1 MTPTDKDYP
10 YWLADKIC
18 AFGDFGKD
26 VANTLRKLD
35 DSVKNLELENAKQRE
50 LVPGGSASGRD
61 GGSSDWVDKWIPI
74 SHYLPAHNQ
83 TVLVWRDGGLLS
95 ILNGSAQITTFR
107 LLRTG
112 PAWECDVNEFP
123 VPPSLLRNVTHWMP
137 LPTKPT
143 IDSLGWR

>member
-1 MTPTDKDYP
+1 MMANKTEKLEKQVASNYKDAMEAAT
-10 YWLADKIC
+10 LAAYYAKE
-18 AFGDFGKD
+18 
-26 VANTLRKLD
+26 NQML
-35 DSVKNLELENAKQRE
+35 LEENAKLRE
-50 LVPGGSASGRD
+50 LVSGGGASCRD
-61 GGSSDWVDKWIPI
+61 GGLSDLVGKWIPI

-137 LPTKPT
+137 LPTRPT
-143 IDSLGWR
+143 IE

>member
-1 MTPTDKDYP
+1 MANKTEKLEKQVASNYKDAMEAATVSAY
-10 YWLADKIC
+10 YAKENKML
-18 AFGDFGKD
+18 
-26 VANTLRKLD
+26 
-35 DSVKNLELENAKQRE
+35 LEENAKLRE

-143 IDSLGWR
+143 TDSLGWR